1 MAKDVSF
8 TSDVFAAGTDENL
21 KIENLGYQQG
31 RPCVTELSKTKR
43 KDHRLPEGI
52 Q

>member
-8 TSDVFAAGTDENL
+8 TSDVFAGGTDEDL

-31 RPCVTELSKTKR
+31 RSGVIELSVGKC
-43 KDHRLPEGI
+43 
-52 Q
+52 